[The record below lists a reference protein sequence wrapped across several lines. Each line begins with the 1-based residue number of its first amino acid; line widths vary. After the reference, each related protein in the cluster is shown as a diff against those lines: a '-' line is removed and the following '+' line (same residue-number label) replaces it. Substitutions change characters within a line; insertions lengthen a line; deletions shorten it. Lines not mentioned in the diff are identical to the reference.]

1 VTRQSQD
8 NKQEG
13 KKEEQRQRKLR
24 IDKEALKEW
33 RKLPD
38 SVKTRFRKKL
48 REAQVNE
55 SPTGQQLRGYPE
67 FYRLKMK
74 RPNYRLVYRWDSSG
88 NIAITV
94 IVVDSREKVY
104 EKMKSRIAKREDE

>member
-1 VTRQSQD
+1 MTRQSQD

-13 KKEEQRQRKLR
+13 KEEEQQKRK
-24 IDKEALKEW
+24 IIIEKEALKEW
-33 RKLPD
+33 RKLPG
-38 SVKTRFRKKL
+38 SVKERFRKKL
-48 REAQVNE
+48 REALDNE
-55 SPTGQQLRGYPE
+55 SPTGKQLSGYPD

-88 NIAITV
+88 NIAIAV

-104 EKMKSRIAKREDE
+104 EKMKARIAKREDE